1 MEISQIINLL
11 LSSAV
16 VAAIIN
22 VIIQNKNNK
31 LHYITN
37 ERSEWR
43 KNVREIMIN
52 IQKAGD
58 KKTLEKHFISLKT
71 YLNYYGKRY
80 NGYRDNIVTDI
91 EKDEHIWKLLDEIER
106 ETEFDKEKKNQLV

>member
-37 ERSEWR
+37 ERSLYLDYS
-43 KNVREIMIN
+43 NQI
-52 IQKAGD
+52 AGGR
-58 KKTLEKHFISLKT
+58 H
-71 YLNYYGKRY
+71 
-80 NGYRDNIVTDI
+80 
-91 EKDEHIWKLLDEIER
+91 
-106 ETEFDKEKKNQLV
+106 